1 MVNNAIDWTNG
12 DGTKKRIE
20 KFLQDVDNEFVPSLG
35 SRVDIPQYA
44 SKLARLAETVFIM
57 DNSRAD
63 IASCSIYCNQSN
75 AYISSIA
82 VKKQYQGQGVGSMLM
97 KEVICHVK
105 GKCKA
110 IVLHVH
116 RENQSAI
123 CYYKKN
129 GFRENSVAENW
140 IEMVYS
146 VR

>member
-1 MVNNAIDWTNG
+1 MIDNAIDWTNG
-12 DGTKKRIE
+12 DETKKRIE

-82 VKKQYQGQGVGSMLM
+82 VKKPYQGHGIGYMLM

-105 GKCKA
+105 GKCEA

-116 RENQSAI
+116 RYNKAAI
-123 CYYKKN
+123 YYYRKN
-129 GFRENSVAENW
+129 GFRENSVSGDW
-140 IEMVYS
+140 IEMIYS
-146 VR
+146 MR

>member
-1 MVNNAIDWTNG
+1 MIDNAIDWTNG
-12 DGTKKRIE
+12 DETKKRIE
-20 KFLQDVDNEFVPSLG
+20 KFLQDMDNEFVPSLG

-57 DNSRAD
+57 EHSKAD

-82 VKKQYQGQGVGSMLM
+82 VKKQYQGQGVGSMLI
-97 KEVICHVK
+97 KEVVRHVK

-116 RENQSAI
+116 RANKEAI
-123 CYYKKN
+123 YYYRKN
-129 GFRENSVAENW
+129 GFRENSASRDW
-140 IEMVYS
+140 IEMIYS
-146 VR
+146 MR